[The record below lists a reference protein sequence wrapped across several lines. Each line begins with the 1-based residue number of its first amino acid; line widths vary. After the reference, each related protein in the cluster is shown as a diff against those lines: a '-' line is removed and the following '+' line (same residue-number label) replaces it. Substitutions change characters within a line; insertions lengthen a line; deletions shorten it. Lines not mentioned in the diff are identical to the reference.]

1 MVDAYTGLQAPGQ
14 RSNVRAH
21 SPPPGRFGLEN
32 NNSEAQPQKSSTA
45 GLALLALGVVYG
57 DIGTSPLYAVKE
69 TFGPGH
75 GIALET
81 ANILGGLSTI
91 FWSIM
96 IVVTFK
102 YVTLIMRADNKGE
115 GGIMA
120 LLALASSAV
129 REQPRWRMLIL
140 ALGVIGASLFY
151 GDAVLTPAISVLS
164 AVEGLEVGTAAFK
177 PYVIPIAVIVLVTLF
192 MFQRHGTAVVGA
204 FFGPVCALWF
214 LALGAVGIH
223 HIAQNPIVLQ
233 AVDPLHALR
242 FVTGHGFASFVVL
255 GAVLLA
261 FTGAEALY
269 ADMGHFGRRAVR
281 LAWFGLVLPGLVLNY
296 FGQGA
301 LLIANPQAISNPF
314 YLAYPDRALYPMIG
328 PATAATAIPSQATI
342 SGAYS
347 ITKQAIQLGYLPR
360 MNILHTSAR
369 EIGQV
374 YVPAL
379 NWLLLAAVLAA
390 VIGFGS
396 SSKLASAYGVAVA
409 GTMLIDTFLAFFVIR
424 YGWGYHL
431 LIAVSATAFFMLVD
445 ITFFSASLLKIGDGG
460 WFPLMVG
467 AVIFT
472 LMVTWRRGREILLA
486 RLRESSVPLDTFL
499 GSLMRHP
506 PVRVPGTAV
515 FLTSTI
521 GAVPHALLHNLAHN
535 KILHERV
542 VFLTVIIRDVPWV
555 SPKERVHIEDLDNNC
570 FQLTVHFGFKDRPD
584 VMQALEL
591 CREHEMEFQPLQT
604 SFFLSRETV
613 IASIRYE
620 GMALWRERLFAMMA
634 RNAGSPVEYFN
645 LPANRVIELGTQVE
659 I

>member
-1 MVDAYTGLQAPGQ
+1 
-14 RSNVRAH
+14 
-21 SPPPGRFGLEN
+21 LEN
-32 NNSEAQPQKSSTA
+32 NNNEASPQKSSTA
-45 GLALLALGVVYG
+45 GLTLLALGVVYG

-69 TFGPGH
+69 TFAPAH
-75 GIALET
+75 GIALGTE
-81 ANILGGLSTI
+81 NILGGLSTI
-91 FWSIM
+91 FWSLM
-96 IVVTFK
+96 IVVTLK
-102 YVTLIMRADNKGE
+102 YVTLIMRANNKGE

-129 REQPRWRMLIL
+129 RNQPQWRMLIL
-140 ALGVIGASLFY
+140 ALGVVGASLFY

-164 AVEGLEVGTAAFK
+164 AVEGLEVGTTAFK

-192 MFQRHGTAVVGA
+192 AFQRHGTAVIGA
-204 FFGPVCALWF
+204 FFGPVCLLWF
-214 LALGAVGIH
+214 LALGAIGVH
-223 HIAQNPIVLQ
+223 NVARNPIVLQ
-233 AVDPLHALR
+233 AIDPLHALR

-281 LAWFGLVLPGLVLNY
+281 LAWFGLVLPALVLNY

-314 YLAYPDRALYPMIG
+314 YLAYPDWALYPMIG
-328 PATAATAIPSQATI
+328 LATAATVIASQATI

-360 MNILHTSAR
+360 MNIQHTSAR

-379 NWLLLAAVLAA
+379 NWLLLVSVLAA

-409 GTMLIDTFLAFFVIR
+409 GTMLIDTFLTFFVIR

-445 ITFFSASLLKIGDGG
+445 IAFFSASLLKIGEGG
-460 WFPLMVG
+460 WFPLTVG
-467 AVIFT
+467 AAVFT

-486 RLRESSVPLDTFL
+486 RLKESSVPLQSFL
-499 GSLMRHP
+499 DSLMRNP
-506 PVRVPGTAV
+506 PPRVPGTAV
-515 FLTSTI
+515 FLISTP
-521 GAVPHALLHNLAHN
+521 GSVPHALLHNLAHN
-535 KILHERV
+535 KVLHARV
-542 VFLTVIIRDVPWV
+542 VFLTAVIEDVPWV
-555 SPKERVHIEDLDNNC
+555 SEKNRVNIEELGHDCYRLM
-570 FQLTVHFGFKDRPD
+570 VHFGFKDRPD
-584 VMQALEL
+584 VVQALAL
-591 CREHEMEFQPLQT
+591 CREQGLAFEPLET

-613 IASIRYE
+613 IPSIRYE
-620 GMALWRERLFAMMA
+620 GMALWRERLFSAMA

-645 LPANRVIELGTQVE
+645 LPTNRVIELGTQIE